1 MFCGNCGSAAN
12 SSSKFCANCGTSLS
26 GGVSNN
32 SSSDG
37 INKSQSVSRR
47 NRSILIAIGAVVSL
61 GLGTLGVSQVTEQ
74 AAFESRQSEIVQV
87 IPDAVGECQTI
98 GLGFEYDYDFLI
110 VDGAG
115 EEDVLGA
122 TYTEIICVVEALKM
136 PKADQSRWQNT
147 RALDGVQEAEWTSDE
162 GDFTIFASW
171 SYHPNSGPDI
181 TFQLDSEF
189 LKGYKP
195 GAPAAEISDES

>member
-1 MFCGNCGSAAN
+1 
-12 SSSKFCANCGTSLS
+12 
-26 GGVSNN
+26 
-32 SSSDG
+32 
-37 INKSQSVSRR
+37 
-47 NRSILIAIGAVVSL
+47 LIAVGAVGAVVAV

-74 AAFESRQSEIVQV
+74 AAFESRQSEIVQI

-98 GLGFEYDYDFLI
+98 GFGFEYDYDFLI

-115 EEDVLGA
+115 EKDILGA

-136 PKADQSRWQNT
+136 PKADQSRWQST
-147 RALDGVQEAEWTSDE
+147 RALDGMQEAEWTSDE
-162 GDFTIFASW
+162 GDFTISASW

-195 GAPAAEISDES
+195 GPPAEEISDES